1 MSEDKWFSLNEAGLS
16 IGRSKAYF
24 SLVRKQHPEYFE
36 NVELKQVADTLIINQ
51 EGIDEVLKH
60 VKKEGDHVRTSIL
73 VWSTKQTTTL
83 LLPHFNLNI
92 FQRLKSSEKFLQE
105 IIRIFKLSVY
115 TNSVMV

>member
-60 VKKEGDHVRTSIL
+60 VKKEGDHLRSNVL
-73 VWSTKQTTTL
+73 MWSTKQRMDL
-83 LLPHFNLNI
+83 LLPHFNFNI
-92 FQRLKSSEKFLQE
+92 FQRLKSSEKFLEE
-105 IIRIFKLSVY
+105 IIRIFYKLVY
-115 TNSVMV
+115 TNLVLI

>member
-60 VKKEGDHVRTSIL
+60 IKKEGDHVRTSIL

-92 FQRLKSSEKFLQE
+92 FQRLKSSEKFLLE
-105 IIRIFKLSVY
+105 IIRIFNTLVY
-115 TNSVMV
+115 TNSEFV